1 MFNFRIQFLWKQKQM
16 KISASIYS
24 DKNREL
30 KDTIQDLVAHN
41 VDLLHVDCN
50 DDLAVFEDIKKIR
63 TWCSI
68 PIDLHIIT
76 ETPSKYMKYLEETP
90 VEYVT
95 FQYENL
101 KEPLRIPET
110 ITAKKGLAII
120 TPTPIDV
127 FEKYA
132 SFDFIL
138 IMATVPGQ
146 SGGVFDRY
154 NFEKIRTFKNQYPAK
169 SVHVDGG
176 VNGEVSFI
184 LRNMGVSSAVSGSYL
199 FNAPSVGQA
208 LMNLTKRSIESEF
221 LVEDFMIPLHECPNV
236 SLESIDLKTILQEIE
251 KGKLGFTLVTNAQGE
266 LRGIISNADIRKGLL
281 KQFDAFPQVDA
292 SSMMNENPVRITAK
306 STVVQM
312 LNLIKKCPFPVMYLP
327 VIDEH
332 NIAKGIVTFVN
343 LVKSEI

>member
-1 MFNFRIQFLWKQKQM
+1 M

-24 DKNREL
+24 DKKREL
-30 KDTIQDLVAHN
+30 KETIQDLVNHN

-50 DDLAVFEDIKKIR
+50 DDLTVFEDIKQIR
-63 TWCSI
+63 TWCNI

-76 ETPSKYMKYLEETP
+76 DTPSKYMPYLEETP

-101 KEPLRIPET
+101 KEQLNIPKT

-120 TPTPIDV
+120 TPTSIDA
-127 FEKYA
+127 FDNYA
-132 SFDFIL
+132 DFDFIL
-138 IMATVPGQ
+138 IMATIPGQ

-154 NFEKIRTFKNQYPAK
+154 NFEKIRAFKNKYPAK
-169 SVHVDGG
+169 SIHVDGG

-184 LRNMGVSSAVSGSYL
+184 LRNMGVSSSVSGSYL

-208 LMNLTKRSIESEF
+208 LMNLTNRSVESEF
-221 LVEDFMIPLHECPNV
+221 LIEDFMIPLNECPNV
-236 SLESIDLKTILQEIE
+236 RIESLNLKSVLTAIE
-251 KGKLGFTLVTNAQGE
+251 KGKLGFTLISNASDK
-266 LRGIISNADIRKGLL
+266 LVGIISNADIRKGLL
-281 KQFDAFPQVDA
+281 NQFDRLPEIDVM
-292 SSMMNENPVRITAK
+292 SMMNENPVKIK
-306 STVVQM
+306 NINTVVEM

-327 VIDEH
+327 VVDNEG
-332 NIAKGIVTFVN
+332 NAKGIVTFVN